1 MNVPLLDLKAQ
12 YAELRDEIEP
22 ILKEVCESQYFILG
36 PRVLEF
42 EAQIAEYCGVG
53 HGIGASSGTDALL
66 VALMALE
73 VGPGDAVITT
83 PYTFFA
89 TAGCVART
97 GATPV
102 FADIDPQTYNVSPA
116 AVAALLENWSET
128 HPGLNPKVLMPV
140 HLYGQ
145 MADMDPL
152 CALAEQHGLAVIE
165 DACQAIG
172 AEYPSAVG
180 TRKAG
185 AMGRAGAFSFFPS
198 KNLGGFGDGGMVVVN
213 DDTLA
218 DRLRYLR
225 NHGANPKYYHGM
237 IGGNFRLD
245 ALQAVVLSVKL
256 KRLEQWH
263 AGRRENA
270 ALYDRLLA
278 DSVVATPE
286 AVYADSGILNAHI
299 YNQYIVRVPDR
310 DRVRAAMNAAGI
322 GCEVY
327 YPVPLHL
334 QECFADLG
342 HSEGDFPVSEKA
354 ARETLALPIYPELTD
369 EMQEYVAKTLVD
381 AVGN

>member
-1 MNVPLLDLKAQ
+1 M
-12 YAELRDEIEP
+12 
-22 ILKEVCESQYFILG
+22 
-36 PRVLEF
+36 
-42 EAQIAEYCGVG
+42 
-53 HGIGASSGTDALL
+53 
-66 VALMALE
+66 
-73 VGPGDAVITT
+73 
-83 PYTFFA
+83 
-89 TAGCVART
+89 
-97 GATPV
+97 
-102 FADIDPQTYNVSPA
+102 
-116 AVAALLENWSET
+116 
-128 HPGLNPKVLMPV
+128 
-140 HLYGQ
+140 
-145 MADMDPL
+145 
-152 CALAEQHGLAVIE
+152 
-165 DACQAIG
+165 
-172 AEYPSAVG
+172 
-180 TRKAG
+180 
-185 AMGRAGAFSFFPS
+185 
-198 KNLGGFGDGGMVVVN
+198 
-213 DDTLA
+213 
-218 DRLRYLR
+218 
-225 NHGANPKYYHGM
+225 
-237 IGGNFRLD
+237 
-245 ALQAVVLSVKL
+245 LSVKL

-310 DRVRAAMNAAGI
+310 DRVRAAMNEAGI